1 MYVNISINGCRTDW
15 SQWKLLNDAIAQ
27 SMTESG
33 IWNSLQYQPSL
44 HIDNDENTGF
54 KLNLKC
60 QVIPQLQND
69 LSKIESL
76 GRFCLLI
83 LNFNYNTPESKLSLP
98 KLLESLHYLL
108 ASLILNLEYK
118 FPLVFSVH
126 GRKLLQ
132 NNYPWMITNINEV
145 LSLQLE
151 NETSVYEKNR
161 NLVLMKLIS
170 DLQKKTLNE
179 FNTINIMKE
188 CDASSSRRKSCEFFK
203 AKSASD
209 TNYVSRTSIK
219 NIVYS
224 FGIINIERILSS
236 LTK

>member
-1 MYVNISINGCRTDW
+1 
-15 SQWKLLNDAIAQ
+15 
-27 SMTESG
+27 
-33 IWNSLQYQPSL
+33 
-44 HIDNDENTGF
+44 
-54 KLNLKC
+54 
-60 QVIPQLQND
+60 
-69 LSKIESL
+69 
-76 GRFCLLI
+76 
-83 LNFNYNTPESKLSLP
+83 
-98 KLLESLHYLL
+98 
-108 ASLILNLEYK
+108 
-118 FPLVFSVH
+118 
-126 GRKLLQ
+126 
-132 NNYPWMITNINEV
+132 MITNINEV